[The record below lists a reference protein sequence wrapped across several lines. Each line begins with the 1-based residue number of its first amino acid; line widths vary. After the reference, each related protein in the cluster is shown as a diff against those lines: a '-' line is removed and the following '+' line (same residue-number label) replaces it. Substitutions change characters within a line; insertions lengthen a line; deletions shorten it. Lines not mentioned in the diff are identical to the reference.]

1 MNPAWVITG
10 IILFG
15 GMAAAGVS
23 LYLKRRK
30 ESQVFD
36 SFANDETKPN
46 LAEPEKDKNQAQN
59 S

>member
-15 GMAAAGVS
+15 GMAAAGIS
-23 LYLKRRK
+23 LYFKRRK

-36 SFANDETKPN
+36 PFDTKTKPN
-46 LAEPEKDKNQAQN
+46 LTKPEKDE

>member
-1 MNPAWVITG
+1 MNPAWIVTG

-23 LYLKRRK
+23 LYLRRRR

-36 SFANDETKPN
+36 PFVMDTKPN
-46 LAEPEKDKNQAQN
+46 LAEPEKDDGQDQK
-59 S
+59 

>member
-1 MNPAWVITG
+1 MNPAWIITG
-10 IILFG
+10 AILFG
-15 GMAAAGVS
+15 GMAAGGIR
-23 LYLKRRK
+23 LYLKRRN

-36 SFANDETKPN
+36 SFDTEAKPN

>member
-15 GMAAAGVS
+15 GMAAAAVS
-23 LYLKRRK
+23 LYVKKRR
-30 ESQVFD
+30 ESQLFD
-36 SFANDETKPN
+36 RPGAGLGLK
-46 LAEPEKDKNQAQN
+46 EPEKDE

>member
-1 MNPAWVITG
+1 MNPAWIVTG

-23 LYLKRRK
+23 LYLRRRR

-36 SFANDETKPN
+36 PFGMDTKPN
-46 LAEPEKDKNQAQN
+46 LAEPEKDDGQDQK
-59 S
+59 

>member
-1 MNPAWVITG
+1 MNPAWIITG

-15 GMAAAGVS
+15 GMAAAGIS

-36 SFANDETKPN
+36 SLDTQTKPN
-46 LAEPEKDKNQAQN
+46 LAEPEKDKN
-59 S
+59 

>member
-1 MNPAWVITG
+1 MNPVWLVIG

-15 GMAAAGVS
+15 GMTAGGIS

-36 SFANDETKPN
+36 SFDDT
-46 LAEPEKDKNQAQN
+46 
-59 S
+59 